1 MGGAGG
7 GAGVDHCLT
16 VPAVGILL
24 IPWWERAMNV
34 IARKALQAFW
44 KRYPQ
49 AEIPLGTWY
58 QIVSKGEWSGPA
70 DLKRAFGNNVDF
82 VGDNRAIF
90 DIGGNKYR
98 LVVHFSY
105 KFKTALIKFV
115 GTHEE
120 YDRIDAETV

>member
-1 MGGAGG
+1 M
-7 GAGVDHCLT
+7 
-16 VPAVGILL
+16 
-24 IPWWERAMNV
+24 AMNV
-34 IARKALQAFW
+34 IARKALQVFW

-49 AEIPLGTWY
+49 AETPLGTWC

-115 GTHEE
+115 GTHKE

>member
-1 MGGAGG
+1 M
-7 GAGVDHCLT
+7 
-16 VPAVGILL
+16 
-24 IPWWERAMNV
+24 AMNV
-34 IARKALQAFW
+34 IARKALQVFW
-44 KRYPQ
+44 KRYSQ

-98 LVVHFSY
+98 PCRPLFLQVQNRPHQVCRY
-105 KFKTALIKFV
+105 A
-115 GTHEE
+115 
-120 YDRIDAETV
+120 

>member
-1 MGGAGG
+1 M
-7 GAGVDHCLT
+7 T
-16 VPAVGILL
+16 
-24 IPWWERAMNV
+24 MNV

-44 KRYPQ
+44 KRYPN
-49 AEIPLGTWY
+49 AETPLGTWY
-58 QIVSKGEWSGPA
+58 QIVSKGDWNGPA

-105 KFKTALIKFV
+105 KYKTALIKFV
-115 GTHEE
+115 GTHKE
-120 YDRIDAETV
+120 YDGIDAEAV